1 LLKDK
6 EVNILVPEQLSARNA
21 QYERREEKPFEILTN
36 FSFHII
42 SHISPLR
49 KR

>member
-1 LLKDK
+1 
-6 EVNILVPEQLSARNA
+6 VPEQLSARNA